1 MTGLERHMLIRRTL
15 QPKTENISTST
26 SVDKLAV
33 TLLEIVAVISQIG
46 KKIFF
51 PTTNMKGMSFAN
63 LPKDGGN
70 FVVMI
75 ITTEEKKKG
84 QCLL

>member
-1 MTGLERHMLIRRTL
+1 
-15 QPKTENISTST
+15 
-26 SVDKLAV
+26 
-33 TLLEIVAVISQIG
+33 
-46 KKIFF
+46 
-51 PTTNMKGMSFAN
+51 MKGMSFAN